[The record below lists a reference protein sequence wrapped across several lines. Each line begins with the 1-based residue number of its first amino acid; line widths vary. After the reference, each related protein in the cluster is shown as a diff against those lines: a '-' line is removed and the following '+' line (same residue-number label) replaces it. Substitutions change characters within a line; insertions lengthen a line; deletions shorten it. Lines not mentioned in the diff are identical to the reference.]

1 MKKMVDLHDLSKDRS
16 EMVESQIKRRGI
28 NNERVLQAFRS
39 IPRHLFVPE
48 EYQTDAYADHPLP
61 IGNGQ
66 TISQPYIVALM
77 TSNLKLTG
85 NEKVLEIGTGSGY
98 QTAILANL
106 AKEVHSVE
114 RISELSDLAERNL
127 LVFGMDNIHLHVGD
141 GSLGWPDTA
150 PYDSILIT
158 AAAPEIPEIIL
169 EQLKTNGRIVGP
181 VGGRWRQMLEVWV
194 KEKKRIK
201 KEKIL
206 PVVFVPLRGAHGWQ
220 D

>member
-127 LVFGMDNIHLHVGD
+127 LVFGMDNIYLHVGD

>member
-1 MKKMVDLHDLSKDRS
+1 MKKMIDLQSFSKDRL

-28 NNERVLQAFRS
+28 NNERVLQAFRT

-48 EYQTDAYADHPLP
+48 KYQTDAYTDHPLP

-77 TSNLKLTG
+77 TSNLMLTG

-106 AKEVHSVE
+106 VKEVHSIE
-114 RISELSDLAERNL
+114 RISQLSDLAERNL
-127 LVFGMDNIHLHVGD
+127 RVLGMDNIYLHVGD

-150 PYDSILIT
+150 PYDCILIT

-169 EQLKTNGRIVGP
+169 EQLKVNGRIVGP

-194 KEKKRIK
+194 KEKKRIN
-201 KEKIL
+201 KEQIL

>member
-1 MKKMVDLHDLSKDRS
+1 MKKMVDLNSFSKNRS

-28 NNERVLQAFRS
+28 NNERVLQAFRT

-48 EYQTDAYADHPLP
+48 KYQADAHADHPLP
-61 IGNGQ
+61 IGDGQ

-85 NEKVLEIGTGSGY
+85 DEKVLEIGTGSGY

-114 RISELSDLAERNL
+114 RISQLSDLAERNL
-127 LVFGMDNIHLHVGD
+127 RVLEMDNIYLHVGD
-141 GSLGWPDTA
+141 GSLGWPETA
-150 PYDSILIT
+150 PYDRILIT

-169 EQLKTNGRIVGP
+169 EQLKVNGRIVSP

-194 KEKKRIK
+194 KEKKRVK
-201 KEKIL
+201 KEQIL

>member
-1 MKKMVDLHDLSKDRS
+1 MVDLQSFAKDRS
-16 EMVESQIKRRGI
+16 DMVESQIKRRGI
-28 NNERVLQAFRS
+28 NNERVLQAFRT

-48 EYQTDAYADHPLP
+48 KYQADAYADHPLP
-61 IGNGQ
+61 IGKGQ

-77 TSNLKLTG
+77 TSTLKLMG

-98 QTAILANL
+98 QTAVLANL
-106 AKEVHSVE
+106 VKEVHSVE
-114 RISELSDLAERNL
+114 RISQLSDLAERNL
-127 LVFGMDNIHLHVGD
+127 RVLGMDNIFLHVGD

-150 PYDSILIT
+150 PYDRILIT

-169 EQLKTNGRIVGP
+169 KQLKVNGIVVGP

-194 KEKKRIK
+194 KEKTRIK
-201 KEKIL
+201 KEQIL

>member
-1 MKKMVDLHDLSKDRS
+1 MVDLKSFSKDRS
-16 EMVESQIKRRGI
+16 EMVKSQIKRRGI
-28 NNERVLQAFRS
+28 NNERVLQAFLT
-39 IPRHLFVPE
+39 IPRHLFVSE
-48 EYQTDAYADHPLP
+48 KYHADAYADHPLP

-77 TSNLKLTG
+77 TSSLELTG

-106 AKEVHSVE
+106 VKEVHSVE
-114 RISELSDLAERNL
+114 RIWQLSDLAERNL
-127 LVFGMDNIHLHVGD
+127 RVLGMDNIYLHVGD

-150 PYDSILIT
+150 PYDRILIT

-169 EQLKTNGRIVGP
+169 KQLKVNGRIVGP

-194 KEKKRIK
+194 KEKKRIR
-201 KEKIL
+201 KEQIL
-206 PVVFVPLRGAHGWQ
+206 PVVFVPLRGTHGWQ

>member
-1 MKKMVDLHDLSKDRS
+1 MIDLQSFSKDRLD
-16 EMVESQIKRRGI
+16 MVESQIKRRGI
-28 NNERVLQAFRS
+28 NNERVLQAFRT

-48 EYQTDAYADHPLP
+48 IYQADAYADHPLP

-77 TSNLKLTG
+77 TSTLKLMG

-114 RISELSDLAERNL
+114 RISQLSDLAERNL
-127 LVFGMDNIHLHVGD
+127 RVLGMDNIYLHVGD

-150 PYDSILIT
+150 PYDRILIT

-169 EQLKTNGRIVGP
+169 KQLKVNGLVVGP

-201 KEKIL
+201 KEQIL

>member
-1 MKKMVDLHDLSKDRS
+1 MKKMIDLQSFSKDRL

-28 NNERVLQAFRS
+28 NNERVLQAFRT

-48 EYQTDAYADHPLP
+48 NYKADAYADHPLP

-106 AKEVHSVE
+106 VKEVHSIE
-114 RISELSDLAERNL
+114 RISQLSDLAERNL
-127 LVFGMDNIHLHVGD
+127 RVLGMDNIYLHVGD

-150 PYDSILIT
+150 PYDCILIT

-169 EQLKTNGRIVGP
+169 EQLKVNGRIVGP

-194 KEKKRIK
+194 KEKKQIK
-201 KEKIL
+201 KEQIL

>member
-1 MKKMVDLHDLSKDRS
+1 MKKMVNSQFFSKDRL

-28 NNERVLQAFRS
+28 NNERILQAFRT

-48 EYQTDAYADHPLP
+48 KYQTDAYTDHPLP

-77 TSNLKLTG
+77 TSNLMLTG

-106 AKEVHSVE
+106 VREVHSVE
-114 RISELSDLAERNL
+114 RISQLSDLAERNL
-127 LVFGMDNIHLHVGD
+127 RVLGMDNIYLHVGD

-150 PYDSILIT
+150 PYDRILIT
-158 AAAPEIPEIIL
+158 AAAPKIPNIFL
-169 EQLKTNGRIVGP
+169 EQLKVNGRIVGP

-194 KEKKRIK
+194 KEKKQIK
-201 KEKIL
+201 KEQIL
-206 PVVFVPLRGAHGWQ
+206 PVVFVPLRGTHGWQ

>member
-1 MKKMVDLHDLSKDRS
+1 MSKMVDLQSFSKARS
-16 EMVESQIKRRGI
+16 EMVASQIKSRGI
-28 NNERVLQAFRS
+28 NNERVLQAFRM

-48 EYQTDAYADHPLP
+48 EYQTNAYADHPLP

-77 TSNLKLTG
+77 TSHLNLTG
-85 NEKVLEIGTGSGY
+85 DEKVLEIGTGSGY

-106 AKEVHSVE
+106 AEEVHSVE
-114 RISELSDLAERNL
+114 RISQLSDLAERNL
-127 LVFGMDNIHLHVGD
+127 RVLEMDNIYLHVGD
-141 GSLGWPDTA
+141 GSLGWADAA
-150 PYDSILIT
+150 PYDRILIT

-169 EQLKTNGRIVGP
+169 KQLKVSGRIVSP

-194 KEKKRIK
+194 KEKNRIK
-201 KEKIL
+201 KEQIL

>member
-1 MKKMVDLHDLSKDRS
+1 MKKMIDLQSFLKDRL
-16 EMVESQIKRRGI
+16 EMVESQIKLRGI
-28 NNERVLQAFRS
+28 NNERVLQAFRT

-48 EYQTDAYADHPLP
+48 NYKADAYADHPLP

-106 AKEVHSVE
+106 VKEVHSIE
-114 RISELSDLAERNL
+114 RISQLSDLAERNL
-127 LVFGMDNIHLHVGD
+127 RVLGMDNIYLHVGD
-141 GSLGWPDTA
+141 GSLGWSDNA
-150 PYDSILIT
+150 PYDRILIT

-169 EQLKTNGRIVGP
+169 EQLKDNGRIVGP

-194 KEKKRIK
+194 KEKKRIN
-201 KEKIL
+201 KEQIL

>member
-1 MKKMVDLHDLSKDRS
+1 MVNSQFFSKDRL

-28 NNERVLQAFRS
+28 NNERILQAFRT

-48 EYQTDAYADHPLP
+48 KYQTDAYTDHPLP

-77 TSNLKLTG
+77 TSNLMLTG

-106 AKEVHSVE
+106 VREVHSVE
-114 RISELSDLAERNL
+114 RISQLSDLAERNL
-127 LVFGMDNIHLHVGD
+127 RVLGMDNIYLHVGD

-150 PYDSILIT
+150 PYDRILIT
-158 AAAPEIPEIIL
+158 AAAPKIPNIFL
-169 EQLKTNGRIVGP
+169 EQLKVNGRIVGP

-194 KEKKRIK
+194 KEKKQIK
-201 KEKIL
+201 KEQIL
-206 PVVFVPLRGAHGWQ
+206 PVVFVPLRGTHGWQ